1 MIHVGIYGMGRL
13 GRSLARYLIDFA
25 NTGDTDIEIFCA
37 DPNTLDKRQLA
48 YALKYDTIHG
58 VSNHDITYDETV
70 DSVFIDARELGLYF
84 GNRVD
89 FPIAQQGIELVIDCT
104 GEAREQDLF
113 DLLDAGARQVL
124 ACNFVN
130 NNIPLWTAEF
140 NNRGSFIGSASSQ
153 IFCID
158 PDSTVIYS
166 IIKALL
172 SDANISNYLESFC
185 TTFIKSISNGNNIYD
200 NVLLQTEPSGP
211 YNLYRSAFNNVLNNT
226 TNNLRCF
233 GLLIPALRGKVLQGN
248 SIRIPSIDGNFVSID
263 VFFSNTVTNEDI
275 CTALKNNL
283 DPGYTSVISDR
294 ITAKDAECF
303 MVPIVVEPDIIANNF
318 GSGSYVRIPVYYQL
332 ENVIIR
338 DIVSFIKE
346 FGQTSFTALPNYRK
360 QLSR

>member
-1 MIHVGIYGMGRL
+1 MVHVGIYGMGRL
-13 GRSLARYLIDFA
+13 GRSLARYLIDLEGIGESIA
-25 NTGDTDIEIFCA
+25 ISCA

-58 VSNHDITYDETV
+58 VSNHDITYDETL
-70 DSVFIDARELGLYF
+70 DSVFIDARELYLYF
-84 GNRVD
+84 GNRAN
-89 FPIAQQGIELVIDCT
+89 FPVAQQGIELVVDCT

-113 DLLDAGARQVL
+113 DLIDAAGARQVL

-140 NNRGSFIGSASSQ
+140 NNRGSFIGSTSSQ

-166 IIKALL
+166 IMKALL
-172 SDANISNYLESFC
+172 ADVNISNYLETFS

-200 NVLLQTEPSGP
+200 NVRLSTDPSDP

-226 TNNLRCF
+226 YTLKRF
-233 GLLIPALRGKVLQGN
+233 GLLIPALRGKGLPGN
-248 SIRIPSIDGNFVSID
+248 SIRVPSIDGNFVSID
-263 VFFSNTVTNEDI
+263 VFFTNTVTNEDI
-275 CTALKNNL
+275 CTSLKNNL
-283 DPGYTSVISDR
+283 DPCYTNVIGDK

-303 MVPIVVEPDIIANNF
+303 MVPIVVEPDIIAGNF

-346 FGQTSFTALPNYRK
+346 FAQTNFTTLPNYRK
-360 QLSR
+360 QLSK